1 MDVLKKY
8 SIVEQIG
15 LTFDIYV
22 PRVCLFITILTYVLL
37 GNNIDAEKVFMTS
50 AFYTVLKSS
59 MTIGFALS
67 KLFFNR
73 NIFYRYIY
81 NIYLFII
88 YLIYF
93 NKINYK
99 KYNCFLRKI

>member
-1 MDVLKKY
+1 MFFFFRKEVDVMKKY

-67 KLFFNR
+67 KLFFH
-73 NIFYRYIY
+73 
-81 NIYLFII
+81 
-88 YLIYF
+88 
-93 NKINYK
+93 
-99 KYNCFLRKI
+99 